1 MADTRHVFQR
11 LLKQENATIPL
22 HGMQT
27 QKPSRV
33 VMNLSIRIPITTK
46 EIAAL
51 IQLQEREESFEYHN
65 KTTAAA
71 AVAAAR
77 MRNKI
82 DS

>member
-11 LLKQENATIPL
+11 LLKQENAMIPL
-22 HGMQT
+22 HGMRT

-33 VMNLSIRIPITTK
+33 IMNLSIRILISTK

-51 IQLQEREESFEYHN
+51 IQLQEQEESFEYHN
-65 KTTAAA
+65 KTMTAAA
-71 AVAAAR
+71 GATAR